1 MHFKV
6 QGLSCIA
13 LVGAVMSY
21 PRMTVNY
28 NYALHSLNYLNIIDT
43 SDIAINARVCFRFF
57 QHRNGFCSY
66 LLIGRL
72 ALKNQVRTITKNS

>member
-13 LVGAVMSY
+13 LFGAVMSY
-21 PRMTVNY
+21 PRIAFNC
-28 NYALHSLNYLNIIDT
+28 NYALRSLHYLNIIDA
-43 SDIAINARVCFRFF
+43 SDIAINARACFRFF

-66 LLIGRL
+66 LLIGP
-72 ALKNQVRTITKNS
+72 A